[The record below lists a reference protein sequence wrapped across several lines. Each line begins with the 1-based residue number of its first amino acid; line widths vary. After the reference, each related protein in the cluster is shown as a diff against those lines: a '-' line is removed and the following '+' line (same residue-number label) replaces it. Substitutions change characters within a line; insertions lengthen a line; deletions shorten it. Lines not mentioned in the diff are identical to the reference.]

1 MKLEI
6 ITKTGAV
13 HRIFNT
19 GTTHEELHK
28 ILSRGT
34 GTVNLT
40 GVTTNNGKPNK
51 TSLSIRIE
59 DIESLVLS
67 D

>member
-6 ITKTGAV
+6 VTRKSAV
-13 HRIFNT
+13 HRIFDT
-19 GTTHEELHK
+19 GITHEELNK
-28 ILSRGT
+28 VLNRGT
-34 GTVNLT
+34 GTFNIT
-40 GVTTNNGKPNK
+40 GVTSISGKPIK

-59 DIESLVLS
+59 DIESLVLY